1 MKSTFK
7 KEIVITILIVGLVVI
22 GNIATQ
28 NYTKKCV
35 EVLNKNIEDLKQYLI
50 NKEEEEENYEAEEI
64 MKEINN
70 NWSDMYKKMAYYIE
84 HDELEKVKTE
94 IVAIN
99 GNIEVKDYK
108 QAISGIE
115 KCKFILEHIRDKT
128 ALTIQNIF

>member
-22 GNIATQ
+22 GNIVTQ

-84 HDELEKVKTE
+84 HDELEKVDSS
-94 IVAIN
+94 IVKVRHFLENGDIPSAIAELET
-99 GNIEVKDYK
+99 GKFVLKHIEDKYK
-108 QAISGIE
+108 
-115 KCKFILEHIRDKT
+115 FNF
-128 ALTIQNIF
+128 QNIF